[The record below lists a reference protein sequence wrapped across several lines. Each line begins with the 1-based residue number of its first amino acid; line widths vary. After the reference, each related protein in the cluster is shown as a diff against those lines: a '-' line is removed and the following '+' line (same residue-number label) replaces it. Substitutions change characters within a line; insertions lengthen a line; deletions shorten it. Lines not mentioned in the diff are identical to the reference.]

1 MLHHSYVSAA
11 SSASFTLYVGR
22 NMNNSIQIE
31 SGGFE
36 MLNKA
41 EALWYELKAE
51 QTVYNADFV
60 DLSTPTFELRQSG
73 LRSKSSAILVSIATD
88 TLARKAIAYCISSI
102 DKDSVGEIESLYV
115 REQLRRSGI
124 GEALMET
131 AIRWMKSE
139 NAKAIHLNVFHANKG
154 AVAFYTK
161 MGFRHRL
168 VQMMIPNAN

>member
-1 MLHHSYVSAA
+1 MSQCL
-11 SSASFTLYVGR
+11 TLDVGR

-51 QTVYNADFV
+51 QTVHNTDFV

-102 DKDSVGEIESLYV
+102 DKDGIGEIESLYV

-124 GEALMET
+124 GEALI
-131 AIRWMKSE
+131 AIAVRWMKSE
-139 NAKAIHLNVFHANKG
+139 SAKAIHLSVFHENKG
-154 AVAFYTK
+154 AIAFYTK
-161 MGFRHRL
+161 MGFRRRL
-168 VQMMIPNAN
+168 VQMMIPNES